1 VVILFLIVFI
11 SMAGF
16 GIILPIF
23 PFYAERVG
31 ASPTAI
37 TWTMAA
43 FTLSQ
48 ALATPLWGR
57 LSDAYGRRLVLIL
70 TLLGAAAS
78 YVMLAFADALWFVIA
93 SRVFGG
99 LMAGNIATAFAYVT
113 DITTEAERSAGLGKV
128 GAAMGLG
135 FVFGPATGGL
145 LAGAEVETA
154 NFVLPA
160 LAAALVSLIAVA
172 GTLLVLPESLSPAD
186 RKPLFGGRDARSR
199 TAPTISLAEANRSG
213 LTRLFVAALVFYT
226 SMSLME
232 SILPLWAK
240 DVYGMGPRDI
250 GAVFFV
256 LGIIAVLMQGGL
268 IGPLTR
274 RFGEKHLAIVA
285 GLFFSAGLGGMA
297 ASTAQW
303 QLWVALVPF
312 GIGVG
317 LFNPSVSSMVS
328 KTASRNER
336 GAVMGRYQSAAAMGR
351 VVGPTICG
359 PIYTAV
365 ALAAPFTLGAV
376 LMLPVVLVLGG
387 FRLASLPANGNGKP
401 AIAADQPDPHRA
413 DR

>member
-11 SMAGF
+11 SMVGF
-16 GIILPIF
+16 GIILPVF

-43 FTLSQ
+43 FTIGQ
-48 ALATPLWGR
+48 AVATPIWGR
-57 LSDAYGRRLVLIL
+57 ISDAYGRRIVLIL
-70 TLLGAAAS
+70 TLLGAAVS
-78 YVMLAFADALWFVIA
+78 YAMLAVADSLWFVIA

-113 DITTEAERSAGLGKV
+113 DITTDAERPAGLGKV

-145 LAGAEVETA
+145 LAGADVETA

-160 LAAALVSLIAVA
+160 MGAAIVSLVAMA
-172 GTLLVLPESLSPAD
+172 GTMIMLPESLSQAD
-186 RKPLFGGRDARSR
+186 RKPLFGKQTHDVAK
-199 TAPTISLAEANRSG
+199 ISLAQANRSG
-213 LTRLFVAALVFYT
+213 LTRLFGAALVFYT

-232 SILPLWAK
+232 SIFPLWAN

-256 LGIIAVLMQGGL
+256 LGMISILMQGGM

-274 RFGEKHLAIVA
+274 RFGEKRVSIAA
-285 GLFFSAGLGGMA
+285 GLFFSVGLGAMA
-297 ASTAQW
+297 ATTVQW
-303 QLWVALVPF
+303 QLWAALVPF

-328 KTASRNER
+328 KTASANER
-336 GAVMGRYQSAAAMGR
+336 GTVMGKYQSSSAIGR
-351 VVGPTICG
+351 VVGPLICG
-359 PIYTAV
+359 PIYSGIAF
-365 ALAAPFTLGAV
+365 AAPFTLGSL
-376 LMLPVVLVLGG
+376 LMLPVVLALGG
-387 FRLASLPANGNGKP
+387 FRLASLPSESDGSAEIDGVGEE
-401 AIAADQPDPHRA
+401 ADT
-413 DR
+413 

>member
-1 VVILFLIVFI
+1 MV
-11 SMAGF
+11 GF

-43 FTLSQ
+43 FTIGQ
-48 ALATPLWGR
+48 AVATPIWGR
-57 LSDAYGRRLVLIL
+57 ISDAFGRRLVLIL
-70 TLLGAAAS
+70 TLLGAAIS
-78 YVMLAFADALWFVIA
+78 YVWLAFADELWAVIA

-113 DITTEAERSAGLGKV
+113 DITTEAERPAGLGKV

-160 LAAALVSLIAVA
+160 IAAAVISLVAMV
-172 GTLLVLPESLSPAD
+172 GTIIVLPESLPSAD
-186 RKPLFGGRDARSR
+186 RKPLFG
-199 TAPTISLAEANRSG
+199 TQVHEEPKLSLAQANRSG
-213 LTRLFVAALVFYT
+213 LIRLFAAALVFYT

-232 SILPLWAK
+232 SIFPLWAK

-256 LGIIAVLMQGGL
+256 LGMISILMQGGL

-274 RFGEKHLAIVA
+274 L
-285 GLFFSAGLGGMA
+285 
-297 ASTAQW
+297 
-303 QLWVALVPF
+303 
-312 GIGVG
+312 IG
-317 LFNPSVSSMVS
+317 
-328 KTASRNER
+328 
-336 GAVMGRYQSAAAMGR
+336 
-351 VVGPTICG
+351 
-359 PIYTAV
+359 
-365 ALAAPFTLGAV
+365 
-376 LMLPVVLVLGG
+376 
-387 FRLASLPANGNGKP
+387 
-401 AIAADQPDPHRA
+401 
-413 DR
+413 

>member
-1 VVILFLIVFI
+1 MV
-11 SMAGF
+11 GF

-43 FTLSQ
+43 FTLGQ
-48 ALATPLWGR
+48 AVATPIWGR
-57 LSDAYGRRLVLIL
+57 LSDAYGRRIVLIL
-70 TLLGAAAS
+70 TLFGSAVS
-78 YVMLAFADALWFVIA
+78 YVMLAYADELWFVIA

-113 DITTEAERSAGLGKV
+113 DITTEAERPAGLGKV

-145 LAGAEVETA
+145 LAGTDVETA

-160 LAAALVSLIAVA
+160 LAAAAISLVAMV
-172 GTLLVLPESLSPAD
+172 GTLVMLPESLSPAD
-186 RKPLFGGRDARSR
+186 RKPLFGRRDAQV
-199 TAPTISLAEANRSG
+199 ATISLAQANRSG
-213 LTRLFVAALVFYT
+213 LIRLFGAALVFYT

-232 SILPLWAK
+232 SIFPLWAK

-256 LGIIAVLMQGGL
+256 LGMISILMQGGM

-274 RFGEKHLAIVA
+274 RFGEKHVAIAA
-285 GLFFSAGLGGMA
+285 GLFFSVGLGGMA
-297 ASTAQW
+297 AATAEW
-303 QLWVALVPF
+303 QVWTALVPF

-328 KTASRNER
+328 KAASAHER
-336 GAVMGRYQSAAAMGR
+336 GAIMGKYQSSSAMGR
-351 VVGPTICG
+351 VVGPIICG
-359 PIYTAV
+359 PIYSGI
-365 ALAAPFTLGAV
+365 ALAAPFTLASI

-387 FRLASLPANGNGKP
+387 FRLASLPADSNDP
-401 AIAADQPDPHRA
+401 AKLDGAAEEETKS
-413 DR
+413 

>member
-1 VVILFLIVFI
+1 MVILFLIVFI
-11 SMAGF
+11 SMVGF

-43 FTLSQ
+43 FTIGQ
-48 ALATPLWGR
+48 AVATPIWGR
-57 LSDAYGRRLVLIL
+57 ISDAFGRRLVLIL
-70 TLLGAAAS
+70 TLLGAAIS
-78 YVMLAFADALWFVIA
+78 YVWLAFADELWAVIA

-113 DITTEAERSAGLGKV
+113 DITTEAERPAGLGKV

-160 LAAALVSLIAVA
+160 IAAAVISLVAMV
-172 GTLLVLPESLSPAD
+172 GTIIVLPESLLSAD
-186 RKPLFGGRDARSR
+186 RKPLFG
-199 TAPTISLAEANRSG
+199 TQVHEEPKLSLAQANRSG
-213 LTRLFVAALVFYT
+213 LIRLFAAALVFYT

-232 SILPLWAK
+232 SIFPLWAK

-256 LGIIAVLMQGGL
+256 LGMISILMQGGL

-274 RFGEKHLAIVA
+274 LFGEKHLSIAA
-285 GLFFSAGLGGMA
+285 GLLFSIGLGGMA
-297 ASTAQW
+297 VTTEQW

-312 GIGVG
+312 GIGIG

-328 KTASRNER
+328 KTASANER
-336 GAVMGRYQSAAAMGR
+336 GAVMGKYQSSSALGR
-351 VVGPTICG
+351 VVGPLICG
-359 PIYTAV
+359 PVYSAIAF
-365 ALAAPFTLGAV
+365 AAPFTLGAI
-376 LMLPVVLVLGG
+376 LMLPVVLVLAG
-387 FRLASLPANGNGKP
+387 FRQTTLAAAGGDP
-401 AIAADQPDPHRA
+401 AIIDAATDKEA
-413 DR
+413 

>member
-11 SMAGF
+11 SMVGF

-43 FTLSQ
+43 FTLGQ
-48 ALATPLWGR
+48 AVATPIWGR
-57 LSDAYGRRLVLIL
+57 ISDAHGRRLVLIL
-70 TLLGAAAS
+70 TLIGAALS
-78 YVMLAFADALWFVIA
+78 YVWLAFANDLWSVIG

-113 DITTEAERSAGLGKV
+113 DITTDAERPAGLGKV

-154 NFVLPA
+154 NFMLPA
-160 LAAALVSLIAVA
+160 LAAAGMSIVAVV
-172 GTLLVLPESLSPAD
+172 GTIIMLPESLSPAD
-186 RKPLFGGRDARSR
+186 RKPLFGKQVHDAKN
-199 TAPTISLAEANRSG
+199 ISLAQANRRG
-213 LTRLFVAALVFYT
+213 LTRLFAAAMVFYT

-232 SILPLWAK
+232 SIFPLWAY

-250 GAVFFV
+250 GLVFFV
-256 LGIIAVLMQGGL
+256 LGMISITMQGGL
-268 IGPLTR
+268 IGPLSR
-274 RFGEKHLAIVA
+274 RFGEKRVSITA
-285 GLFFSAGLGGMA
+285 GLFFSVGLGGMGLA
-297 ASTAQW
+297 MELW
-303 QLWVALVPF
+303 QVWAALVPF

-317 LFNPSVSSMVS
+317 LFNPTVSSMVS
-328 KTASRNER
+328 KAASANER
-336 GAVMGRYQSAAAMGR
+336 GAVMGRYQSSSAMGR
-351 VVGPTICG
+351 VIGPVICG
-359 PIYTAV
+359 PVYSGI

-376 LMLPVVLVLGG
+376 LMLPVVMALGG
-387 FRLASLPANGNGKP
+387 FRLAALPAETED
-401 AIAADQPDPHRA
+401 AAEKMP
-413 DR
+413 

>member
-1 VVILFLIVFI
+1 MV
-11 SMAGF
+11 GF

-37 TWTMAA
+37 TWTMSA
-43 FTLSQ
+43 FTLGQ
-48 ALATPLWGR
+48 AVATPIWGR
-57 LSDAYGRRLVLIL
+57 ISDAYGRRIVLVL
-70 TLLGAAAS
+70 TLIGASLS
-78 YVMLAFADALWFVIA
+78 YVWLALADDLWMVIA

-113 DITTEAERSAGLGKV
+113 DITTDADRPAGLGKV

-160 LAAALVSLIAVA
+160 MAAAVMSLVAVA
-172 GTLLVLPESLSPAD
+172 GTLAMLPESLAPAD
-186 RKPLFGGRDARSR
+186 RKPLFGRGRAAESDA
-199 TAPTISLAEANRSG
+199 PKISLADANRTG
-213 LTRLFVAALVFYT
+213 LIRLFGAALVFYT

-232 SILPLWAK
+232 SIFPLWAK
-240 DVYGMGPRDI
+240 DVFGMGPRYI

-256 LGIIAVLMQGGL
+256 LGMISILMQGGL

-274 RFGEKHLAIVA
+274 RFGEKRIAMTA
-285 GLFFSAGLGGMA
+285 GLFFSVGLGGLALATTEMHVWA
-297 ASTAQW
+297 AI
-303 QLWVALVPF
+303 VPF

-317 LFNPSVSSMVS
+317 LFNPSVSSLVS

-336 GAVMGRYQSAAAMGR
+336 GAVMGRYQASSAMGR
-351 VVGPTICG
+351 FFGPLICG
-359 PIYTAV
+359 PIYSAV

-376 LMLPVVLVLGG
+376 LMLPVVVALRG
-387 FRLASLPANGNGKP
+387 FRLASSPSAGDASAAGK
-401 AIAADQPDPHRA
+401 APDA
-413 DR
+413 

>member
-11 SMAGF
+11 SMVGF

-43 FTLSQ
+43 FTLGQ
-48 ALATPLWGR
+48 AVATPIWGR
-57 LSDAYGRRLVLIL
+57 ISDAYGRRIVLIL
-70 TLLGAAAS
+70 TLLGSAVS
-78 YVMLAFADALWFVIA
+78 YVMLAYADALWFVIA

-99 LMAGNIATAFAYVT
+99 LMAGNIAAAFAYVT
-113 DITTEAERSAGLGKV
+113 DITTEAQRPAGLGKV

-135 FVFGPATGGL
+135 FVFGPAAGGL

-160 LAAALVSLIAVA
+160 LAAAAISIIAMV
-172 GTLLVLPESLSPAD
+172 GTFFVLPESLSPAD
-186 RKPLFGGRDARSR
+186 RKPLFGHRDAE
-199 TAPTISLAEANRSG
+199 THISLSEANRNG
-213 LTRLFVAALVFYT
+213 LIRLFGVAMVFYT

-232 SILPLWAK
+232 SIFPLWAK

-250 GAVFFV
+250 GAVFFL
-256 LGIIAVLMQGGL
+256 LGVIAIVMQGGL

-274 RFGEKHLAIVA
+274 RFGEKHIAMVA
-285 GLFFSAGLGGMA
+285 GLFFSIGLGGMA

-303 QLWVALVPF
+303 QIWIALVPF

-317 LFNPSVSSMVS
+317 MFNPTVSSMVS
-328 KTASRNER
+328 KTASANER
-336 GAVMGRYQSAAAMGR
+336 GAIMGKYQASSAMGR
-351 VVGPTICG
+351 FVGPMICG
-359 PIYTAV
+359 PIYSGIAF
-365 ALAAPFTLGAV
+365 AAPFTLGSL
-376 LMLPVVLVLGG
+376 LMLPVVVALGG
-387 FRLASLPANGNGKP
+387 FRLASLPVHGDETGNDDDDTIVAEKL
-401 AIAADQPDPHRA
+401 DN
-413 DR
+413 

>member
-11 SMAGF
+11 SMVGF
-16 GIILPIF
+16 GIILPVF

-43 FTLSQ
+43 FTIGQ
-48 ALATPLWGR
+48 AVATPIWGR
-57 LSDAYGRRLVLIL
+57 ISDAYGRRIVLIL
-70 TLLGAAAS
+70 TLLGAAVS
-78 YVMLAFADALWFVIA
+78 YVMLAVVGAAVSYVMLAVADSLLFVIA

-113 DITTEAERSAGLGKV
+113 DITTDAERPAGLGKV

-145 LAGAEVETA
+145 LAGADVETA

-160 LAAALVSLIAVA
+160 MGAAIVSLVAMA
-172 GTLLVLPESLSPAD
+172 GTMIMLPESLSQAD
-186 RKPLFGGRDARSR
+186 RKPLFGKQTHDG
-199 TAPTISLAEANRSG
+199 PKISLAEANR
-213 LTRLFVAALVFYT
+213 RAY
-226 SMSLME
+226 
-232 SILPLWAK
+232 
-240 DVYGMGPRDI
+240 DVYGMGPRRI

-256 LGIIAVLMQGGL
+256 LGMISIVMQGGM

-274 RFGEKHLAIVA
+274 RFGEKHIAISA
-285 GLFFSAGLGGMA
+285 GLFFSVGLGAMA
-297 ASTAQW
+297 AATVEW
-303 QLWVALVPF
+303 QIWAALVPF

-328 KTASRNER
+328 KTASANER
-336 GAVMGRYQSAAAMGR
+336 GAVMGKYQASSAMGR
-351 VVGPTICG
+351 VAGPLICG
-359 PIYTAV
+359 PIYSGI
-365 ALAAPFTLGAV
+365 ALAAPFTLGSI

-387 FRLASLPANGNGKP
+387 FRLASLPAETDDP
-401 AIAADQPDPHRA
+401 AKFEAAGEEKDT
-413 DR
+413 

>member
-11 SMAGF
+11 SMVGF
-16 GIILPIF
+16 GIILPVF

-43 FTLSQ
+43 FTIGQ
-48 ALATPLWGR
+48 AVATPIWGR
-57 LSDAYGRRLVLIL
+57 ISDAYGRRIVLIL
-70 TLLGAAAS
+70 TLFGAAVS
-78 YVMLAFADALWFVIA
+78 YVMLAVADSLLFVIA

-113 DITTEAERSAGLGKV
+113 DITTDAERPAGLGKV

-145 LAGAEVETA
+145 LAGADVETA

-160 LAAALVSLIAVA
+160 MGAAIVSLVAMA
-172 GTLLVLPESLSPAD
+172 GTMIMLPESLSQAD
-186 RKPLFGGRDARSR
+186 RKPLFGKQTHDG
-199 TAPTISLAEANRSG
+199 PKISLAEANRSG
-213 LTRLFVAALVFYT
+213 LIRLFGAALVFYT

-232 SILPLWAK
+232 SIFPLWAY
-240 DVYGMGPRDI
+240 DVYGMGPRRI

-256 LGIIAVLMQGGL
+256 LGMISIVMQGGM

-274 RFGEKHLAIVA
+274 RFGEKHIAISA
-285 GLFFSAGLGGMA
+285 GLFFSVGLGAMA
-297 ASTAQW
+297 AATVEW
-303 QLWVALVPF
+303 QIWAALVPF

-328 KTASRNER
+328 KAASANER
-336 GAVMGRYQSAAAMGR
+336 GAVMGKYQASSAMGR
-351 VVGPTICG
+351 VAGPLICG
-359 PIYTAV
+359 PIYSGI
-365 ALAAPFTLGAV
+365 ALAAPFTLGSI
-376 LMLPVVLVLGG
+376 LMLPVVLVLWG
-387 FRLASLPANGNGKP
+387 FRLASLPAETDGP
-401 AIAADQPDPHRA
+401 AKFEAAGEEKDT
-413 DR
+413 

>member
-1 VVILFLIVFI
+1 MIVLFLIVFI
-11 SMAGF
+11 SMVGF

-43 FTLSQ
+43 FTLGQ
-48 ALATPLWGR
+48 AVATPIWGR
-57 LSDAYGRRLVLIL
+57 ISDAHGRRIVLIL
-70 TLLGAAAS
+70 TLLGSAAS
-78 YVMLAFADALWFVIA
+78 YVMLAFANELWFVIA

-145 LAGAEVETA
+145 LAGTDVETA
-154 NFVLPA
+154 NFMLPA
-160 LAAALVSLIAVA
+160 LAAAVISLVAVV
-172 GTLLVLPESLSPAD
+172 GTFAVLPESLSKGD
-186 RKPLFGGRDARSR
+186 RKPLFGRRDRQHDV
-199 TAPTISLAEANRSG
+199 PKFSLAQANRSG
-213 LTRLFVAALVFYT
+213 LTRLFGAALVFYT

-232 SILPLWAK
+232 SIFPLWAN
-240 DVYGMGPRDI
+240 DRYGMGPRDI

-256 LGIIAVLMQGGL
+256 LGTISIFMQGGM

-274 RFGEKHLAIVA
+274 RFGEKQVSIAA
-285 GLFFSAGLGGMA
+285 SLFFSVGIGCMA
-297 ASTAQW
+297 ATTEQW
-303 QLWVALVPF
+303 QVWMALVPF
-312 GIGVG
+312 GIGTG

-328 KTASRNER
+328 KTASANER
-336 GAVMGRYQSAAAMGR
+336 GAVMGKYQSSSAIGR
-351 VVGPTICG
+351 VIGPIICG
-359 PIYTAV
+359 PIYSGI
-365 ALAAPFTLGAV
+365 ALGAPFTLASV

-387 FRLASLPANGNGKP
+387 FRLASLPAE
-401 AIAADQPDPHRA
+401 ADGPVA
-413 DR
+413 T

>member
-1 VVILFLIVFI
+1 MVILFLIVFI
-11 SMAGF
+11 SMVGF

-43 FTLSQ
+43 FTLGQ
-48 ALATPLWGR
+48 AVATPIWGR
-57 LSDAYGRRLVLIL
+57 ISDAYGRRIVLIL
-70 TLLGAAAS
+70 TLLGSAIS
-78 YVMLAFADALWFVIA
+78 YVMLAFADELWFVIA

-113 DITTEAERSAGLGKV
+113 DITTEAERPAGLGKI

-145 LAGAEVETA
+145 LAGTDVETA
-154 NFVLPA
+154 NFVVPA
-160 LAAALVSLIAVA
+160 LAAAAISLVAMV
-172 GTLLVLPESLSPAD
+172 GTFVVLPESLSPAD
-186 RKPLFGGRDARSR
+186 RKPLFGSR
-199 TAPTISLAEANRSG
+199 GAQQHEVAKISLARANRSG
-213 LTRLFVAALVFYT
+213 LTRLFGAVLVFYT

-232 SILPLWAK
+232 SIFPLWAN

-256 LGIIAVLMQGGL
+256 LGMIAILMQGGM

-274 RFGEKHLAIVA
+274 RFGEKRIAIAA
-285 GLFFSAGLGGMA
+285 GLFFSVGIGVMA
-297 ASTAQW
+297 AATAEW
-303 QLWVALVPF
+303 QVWAALVPF
-312 GIGVG
+312 GIGTG

-328 KTASRNER
+328 KTASANER
-336 GAVMGRYQSAAAMGR
+336 GAVMGKYQSSSAMGR
-351 VVGPTICG
+351 VVGPIICG
-359 PIYTAV
+359 PIYSGI
-365 ALAAPFTLGAV
+365 ALAAPFTLASI

-387 FRLASLPANGNGKP
+387 FRLASLPADTDG
-401 AIAADQPDPHRA
+401 AAEEEA
-413 DR
+413 KS